1 MQVSELAKRSFSK
14 SHPNTFTMDL
24 YVHIKKS
31 LNYNTRKILA
41 TISNKHMK
49 IINILYTLTICP
61 AQHSP
66 TNTVDSPR
74 GEDSHSQT
82 ESLVPNI
89 IYESSTVLY
98 L

>member
-41 TISNKHMK
+41 VQFPIS
-49 IINILYTLTICP
+49 T
-61 AQHSP
+61 
-66 TNTVDSPR
+66 
-74 GEDSHSQT
+74 
-82 ESLVPNI
+82 
-89 IYESSTVLY
+89 
-98 L
+98 